1 MKKPKPSL
9 RVSVETLPQE
19 GMDMTVDFPAAHFP
33 LLRQMTSEG
42 ECRFDGTVSV
52 SARLTHR
59 EQMVA
64 VTGSA
69 ETAAGMRCGRCLG
82 GYEASVSASFSLLYS
97 PRPDTDTEARSEIV
111 HVDGDEL
118 GLYFFDGDEID
129 LTDAVQEQILL
140 SLPMQP
146 LCREDCRGICPGC
159 GADRN
164 RETCSCGKPA
174 GTGPFAALANLNL
187 KDEP

>member
-9 RVSVETLPQE
+9 RVSVETLPPE
-19 GMDMTVDFPAAHFP
+19 GMEMAATLPPSHFP
-33 LLRQMTSEG
+33 LLRQMNDEG
-42 ECRFDGTVSV
+42 ECRFDGAVSV

-69 ETAAGMRCGRCLG
+69 ETTAGMRCGRCLAG
-82 GYEASVSASFSLLYS
+82 FEASVLASFSLLYS
-97 PRPDTDTEARSEIV
+97 PRPDTDTEERSEIV
-111 HVDGDEL
+111 HADGDKL

-146 LCREDCRGICPGC
+146 LCSEDCRGLCPGC

-164 RETCSCGKPA
+164 REACSCGKPA